1 MAENWKKTSDL
12 FSKLID
18 KPKMTE
24 KLLKRPPPKY
34 VYEIILNT
42 QKATGFPK
50 GLLTAEEEDAKV
62 YEKLGTKEKAE
73 LFQKVIDITKI
84 VLNESFEIKST
95 DILKGVECDKTNYF
109 LQCFHK
115 AATNGKDKSE
125 FIKKYLAHK
134 AKKKE
139 LKEEQHQEA
148 KKIDSTPSK
157 PKSQQPARGEDQ
169 KRKPTGIIS
178 EKDDNFDKE
187 MEQADDGSNTKLK
200 KGTGMKLDTNIFMHN
215 DVMSDKKEGSKQV
228 VSNVDLAD
236 IKKHVQEITKNSNP
250 IGKIV
255 EFIGDD
261 VDLMNKELQNWIKE
275 SQSYKDRYDEE
286 IKKSDE
292 TLLPLQNE
300 LLELEDS
307 IRDEQMQIK
316 SIKSRLIKNEKI
328 IYNLITNVISFK
340 GE

>member
-1 MAENWKKTSDL
+1 MADSWKTTADL

-42 QKATGFPK
+42 QKVTGFPK
-50 GLLTAEEEDAKV
+50 GLLTDKEEDPKA
-62 YEKLGTKEKAE
+62 YEKLETKEKAE
-73 LFQKVIDITKI
+73 IFQKVIDITKI
-84 VLNESFEIKST
+84 VLNEAFEIKST

-125 FIKKYLAHK
+125 FIKKYLSHK
-134 AKKKE
+134 NKKKE
-139 LKEEQHQEA
+139 EPQSKKKEEPQRE
-148 KKIDSTPSK
+148 KPKESSK
-157 PKSQQPARGEDQ
+157 PKESQGG
-169 KRKPTGIIS
+169 KKPTGIIS

-187 MEQADDGSNTKLK
+187 MEAADDGSNTKMK
-200 KGTGMKLDTNIFMHN
+200 SGTGMKLDTHIFMHN
-215 DVMSDKKEGSKQV
+215 DVMSDRKDGGKHI
-228 VSNVDLAD
+228 VSNVDLGG
-236 IKKHVQEITKNSNP
+236 IKTHVQEITKNVNP

-255 EFIGDD
+255 EFLGDD
-261 VDLMNKELQNWIKE
+261 VDLMNKELHSWIKE

-300 LLELEDS
+300 LLELEDA

-316 SIKSRLIKNEKI
+316 SIKSRLIRNEKI

-340 GE
+340 GDQTEL